1 MSRIEKSMTTGE
13 YDVKVAQLKS
23 GAVYA
28 HELKGGQKDNNGKMI
43 NSEWVST
50 RMYVPEGLAGED
62 IVKDA
67 LGNTSHIDKISC
79 PDNLKFSEKMR
90 TLFIGEDSGYHVNN
104 YLWAYHVDTK
114 KLTRILSTPA
124 GAESTGLHAVDEIN
138 GFTYIMSNFQH
149 AGDMKFVPAVEAAVK
164 PLLNSNYN
172 NNYSAAVGYLTFKA
186 N

>member
-13 YDVKVAQLKS
+13 YDVQVAKLSS

-28 HELKGGQKDNNGKMI
+28 HELKGGQKDDKGNVI

-50 RMYVPEGLAGED
+50 RMYVPQGLAGED
-62 IVKDA
+62 ISADA
-67 LGNTSHIDKISC
+67 LGNKSNPDKISC
-79 PDNLKFSEKMR
+79 PDNLKFSEAFR

-104 YLWAYHVDTK
+104 FLWAYNVDTK
-114 KLTRILSTPA
+114 KLSRILSTPA

-149 AGDMKFVPAVEAAVK
+149 PGDMTFVPAVETAVR
-164 PLLNSNYN
+164 PLINQNFKDG
-172 NNYSAAVGYLTFKA
+172 YSAAVGYLTVKA
-186 N
+186 